1 MERTPHRRSLAAAA
15 ALGYTVLVL
24 YASLYPFTGWRWPP
38 GIELPVLLTLPWPRW
53 RDAFDEWSNLAGY
66 VPLGLL
72 AAQVALRAGRGRVA
86 AFALGAAAPALLSYA
101 CEVLQQFV
109 PTRHPSARDWALNS
123 AGAAAGAALALTLH
137 GLGLSDAWQ
146 RRREQWFG
154 AAGAGALALLALWP
168 AALLFPTPAPFGVGH
183 LHEPLRALLA
193 DWLADVPWAQAAHA
207 LLAVAPAREA
217 ALTPAAEAAIT
228 TLGLVAPCLLAYA
241 AVRPV
246 VRRIALAA
254 GLLAVGAAA
263 MTLATLLNFGPA
275 HALAWIGRTTAAA
288 FAAAALLA
296 LALAPASRAL
306 VVGCGLVAL
315 GALVAAVAQ
324 APADPYFA
332 QTLQAWEQ
340 GRFVRFHG
348 LAQWVGWLWPYAAIG
363 WFLAQLGRSR

>member
-1 MERTPHRRSLAAAA
+1 MPRRAHRGSLAAAA

-38 GIELPVLLTLPWPRW
+38 GMALPTLLVLPWPRW

-66 VPLGLL
+66 LPLGLL
-72 AAQVALRAGRGRVA
+72 VAQVALRAGRGRTA
-86 AFALGAAAPALLSYA
+86 AFLLGAAAPALLSYG

-109 PTRHPSARDWALNS
+109 PTRHPSAKDWALNG
-123 AGAAAGAALALTLH
+123 AGAAAGAALALALH
-137 GLGLSDAWQ
+137 GLGLADAWR

-154 AAGAGALALLALWP
+154 AGGTGALALLALWP

-183 LHEPLRALLA
+183 LHEPLRALLV
-193 DWLADVPWAQAAHA
+193 DWLTGVPWAQAAHA
-207 LLAVAPAREA
+207 LLDGAPARDA
-217 ALTPAAEAAIT
+217 PLTPAAEAAIT

-241 AVRPV
+241 TVQAAA
-246 VRRIALAA
+246 RRIALGAA
-254 GLLAVGAAA
+254 LLFVAAAA

-275 HALAWIGRTTAAA
+275 HAFAWIGRTTAAA

-296 LALAPASRAL
+296 LALAPAARAL

-315 GALVAAVAQ
+315 GALVAAVVQ